1 MSNIHLGNSLFLIP
15 SKHLVKISKSPS
27 LTQSLLSYFKNNYDS
42 VSSFPLNESQID
54 AWQNCIEVLG
64 DAFSELP
71 ESYGKLSLVFE
82 YVLPRHNP
90 DSNRFLSENH
100 IVADV
105 IAVSADTVL
114 VMEFKRRTDEFEGF
128 FKQAGMY
135 KRRLEKYHVESW
147 DKDVEA
153 ILVLTNAED
162 YFSAE
167 YYFGGMEGVVS
178 CSPDRL
184 AETLSAIFGEEVN
197 KYPTFPAIGNWV
209 HSEFRLR
216 ETEKGDYSKNPNKVK
231 RMVRIAVLEAIE
243 LDKATNNVTAQIN
256 EINKKYDEGVISE
269 NEHNAQI
276 DEMRARIK
284 SVRLRSKN
292 LSEFLRELS
301 EKINDQ
307 KE

>member
-71 ESYGKLSLVFE
+71 ESYGNLSLVFE

-114 VMEFKRRTDEFEGF
+114 VMEFKRRTDEFEGL

-135 KRRLEKYHVESW
+135 KRRLEKYHVDSW

-153 ILVLTNAED
+153 ILVLANAED

-167 YYFGGMEGVVS
+167 YYFGGVEGVVS

-184 AETLSAIFGEEVN
+184 AETLSAIFGEEVK
-197 KYPTFPAIGNWV
+197 KYPTFPVIGNWL
-209 HSEFRLR
+209 HSDFRLK
-216 ETEKGDYSKNPNKVK
+216 ETEKRDYSENPNKIK
-231 RMVRIAVLEAIE
+231 RMIRISKIETIE
-243 LDKATNNVTAQIN
+243 LEKATDNITAQID
-256 EINKKYDEGVISE
+256 EINKKYDE
-269 NEHNAQI
+269 
-276 DEMRARIK
+276 
-284 SVRLRSKN
+284 
-292 LSEFLRELS
+292 
-301 EKINDQ
+301 
-307 KE
+307 